1 MEVVILR
8 RIAALILC
16 LSLLVVPV
24 RADTGTKYIAL
35 TFDDG
40 PAGRFT
46 RRLLEGLEAR
56 GVKATFFLCGY
67 RVKDYPDVTRQIFEG
82 GHEIGIH
89 GYTHHPLCQM
99 SAQEITREIR
109 RTMELLP
116 EGCHP
121 LFLRPPG
128 GNCSDAVVEAAK
140 KDGLAILSWSVDP
153 QDWAIHV
160 SGPTVQ
166 AVTEKAR
173 DGDVIL
179 LHDMSDSSVEAA
191 FQIIDILSRRGF
203 QFVTATELAR
213 RKGAAPKP
221 GAEYKCFP

>member
-1 MEVVILR
+1 MR
-8 RIAALILC
+8 RLFAVILC
-16 LSLLVVPV
+16 LCLLPLPV
-24 RADTGTKYIAL
+24 RAAEETKYVAL

-46 RRLLEGLEAR
+46 RHLLDGLAER
-56 GVKATFFLCGY
+56 EVKATFLLCGY
-67 RVKDYPDVTRQIFEG
+67 RAKDYPRETQRIFDE

-89 GYTHHPLCQM
+89 GYTHTCFCSM
-99 SAQEITREIR
+99 SEAEITQEIR
-109 RTMELLP
+109 RTMDLLP
-116 EGCHP
+116 AGCHP

-128 GNCSDAVVEAAK
+128 GSCSKAVLQAAK

-153 QDWAIHV
+153 QDWAIHT
-160 SGPTVQ
+160 SQPTVK
-166 AVTEKAR
+166 AVTERVR

-203 QFVTATELAR
+203 QFVTASELA
-213 RKGAAPKP
+213 KIKETNLKP
-221 GAEYKCFP
+221 GQEYYRFP